1 MLSQGASLSKQEI
14 WRRMKRGLR
23 SAASTARGLAESW
36 ASAQV
41 AQTATIIT
49 SSHITL
55 GELDEAM
62 ATRKLFHKLMKVIVV
77 RRSKYDFLK
86 RRNFPQHSQRVILRA
101 ERIELN
107 EKYFTFL

>member
-62 ATRKLFHKLMKVIVV
+62 ATRKLFHKTYQKVNCGGW
-77 RRSKYDFLK
+77 RGMCTAWLEPSDYDGTV
-86 RRNFPQHSQRVILRA
+86 SLR
-101 ERIELN
+101 LP
-107 EKYFTFL
+107 